1 MVANFIG
8 RDRRPFGYNN
18 SDTNL
23 FAQPVIGDTEHGTF
37 GDCVMFKNRAFDF
50 GTVNV
55 FTTAQ
60 NHILGAV
67 DDINKAFVINTRNV
81 AGAKPAVLY
90 GLCRGFGAVQ
100 IAFDDIAALNA

>member
-8 RDRRPFGYNN
+8 RDRRPLGYNN

-50 GTVNV
+50 GSKC
-55 FTTAQ
+55 FHHRAE
-60 NHILGAV
+60 
-67 DDINKAFVINTRNV
+67 
-81 AGAKPAVLY
+81 PY
-90 GLCRGFGAVQ
+90 PWRGRRYK
-100 IAFDDIAALNA
+100 